1 MLKENINKLD
11 RELKESFDSVSISQF
26 EEKSK
31 FFFDIIAE
39 KRIDNKNIGVRV
51 FVEKRELEKPLVTWR
66 YLSNTNDE
74 LSYQVECV
82 SKIDTLSTDIQN
94 VVVKKKLDAVYLES
108 LSTIEV
114 KEEEVTIEEKSDL
127 VKIMEEL
134 GVQHLETHQVVEDHL
149 WTNVA
154 YFKHNLRRSDK
165 QRVEMA
171 LESGGWSEYFW
182 NDDKLLVKYYL

>member
-11 RELKESFDSVSISQF
+11 RELKESFDSVSINDF

-31 FFFDIIAE
+31 FYFDIIAE
-39 KRIDNKNIGVRV
+39 KNIDKKNIAVRV
-51 FVEKRELEKPLVTWR
+51 FVEKKELEKPLVTWR

-82 SKIDTLSTDIQN
+82 SKIETLSTDIQN
-94 VVVKKKLDAVYLES
+94 IVVKKKLDETYLES

-114 KEEEVTIEEKSDL
+114 AEEKVIVDDRTDL
-127 VKIMEEL
+127 VKMMEEF
-134 GVQHLETHQVVEDHL
+134 GVQHLETHQVVEDHV
-149 WTNVA
+149 WTNLC
-154 YFKHNLRRSDK
+154 YFKHNLRNSDK

-171 LESGGWSEYFW
+171 LESAGFKFIW
-182 NDDKLLVKYYL
+182 NEDKLLVKYYI

>member
-31 FFFDIIAE
+31 FFFDIVAE
-39 KRIDNKNIGVRV
+39 KIVDNQNIGVRV
-51 FVEKRELEKPLVTWR
+51 FVEKKELEKPLVTWR

-82 SKIDTLSTDIQN
+82 SKIETLSTDIQN

-108 LSTIEV
+108 LSTIDVAEKEV
-114 KEEEVTIEEKSDL
+114 VIDDRSDV
-127 VKIMEEL
+127 VKMMDEF
-134 GVQHLETHQVVEDHL
+134 GVQHLETHQVVEDHV

-154 YFKHNLRRSDK
+154 YFKHNLRKSDK

-171 LESGGWSEYFW
+171 LEAAGWKFIW
-182 NDDKLLVKYYL
+182 NDDKLLIKYYI

>member
-11 RELKESFDSVSISQF
+11 RELKESFDSVSINDF

-31 FFFDIIAE
+31 FYFDIIAE
-39 KRIDNKNIGVRV
+39 KNIDKKNIAVRV
-51 FVEKRELEKPLVTWR
+51 FVEKKELEKPLVTWR

-82 SKIDTLSTDIQN
+82 SKIDTLSKDIQN
-94 VVVKKKLDAVYLES
+94 IVVKKKLDETYLES

-114 KEEEVTIEEKSDL
+114 AEEKVIVDDRTDL
-127 VKIMEEL
+127 VKMMEEF
-134 GVQHLETHQVVEDHL
+134 GVQHLETHQVVEDHV
-149 WTNVA
+149 WTNLC
-154 YFKHNLRRSDK
+154 YFKHNLRNSDK

-171 LESGGWSEYFW
+171 LESAGFKFIW
-182 NDDKLLVKYYL
+182 NDDKLLVKYYI

>member
-31 FFFDIIAE
+31 FFFDIVAE
-39 KRIDNKNIGVRV
+39 KIVDNQNIGVRV
-51 FVEKRELEKPLVTWR
+51 FVEKKELEKPLVTWR

-82 SKIDTLSTDIQN
+82 SKIETLSTDIQN

-108 LSTIEV
+108 LSTIQVNKKEV
-114 KEEEVTIEEKSDL
+114 VIDDRSDV
-127 VKIMEEL
+127 VKMMDEF
-134 GVQHLETHQVVEDHL
+134 GVQHLETHQVVEDHV

-154 YFKHNLRRSDK
+154 YFKHNLRKSDK

-171 LESGGWSEYFW
+171 LEAAGWKFIW
-182 NDDKLLVKYYL
+182 NDDKLLIKYYI